1 MSESSSEPKLII
13 DEDYK
18 ERVARERQEAALR
31 EAEEQASKGDA
42 DSASGVSVEDDE
54 LSSAPPEA
62 TLSSLVSMLATQAI
76 MSTGQALLP
85 GQSEPPPAD
94 LPAAKFY
101 IDLLGM
107 LEEKTASHRTAEESE
122 LLRES
127 LHQLRLLYVQ
137 SLS

>member
-1 MSESSSEPKLII
+1 MSDSSSEPKLII

-18 ERVARERQEAALR
+18 ERVARERQEAARR
-31 EAEEQASKGDA
+31 EAEELAAGTGVGG
-42 DSASGVSVEDDE
+42 SANVRSEAEE
-54 LSSAPPEA
+54 LSPEPPEA

-76 MSTGQALLP
+76 MATGQALMP
-85 GQSEPPPAD
+85 GESEPPQAD

-107 LEEKTASHRTAEESE
+107 LEEKTAGQRTAEESE

-137 SLS
+137 SLR

>member
-18 ERVARERQEAALR
+18 ERVARERQEAARR
-31 EAEEQASKGDA
+31 EAEEQAAGA
-42 DSASGVSVEDDE
+42 DVGSSADVSAEADE
-54 LSSAPPEA
+54 LNREPPEA

-76 MSTGQALLP
+76 MATGQALLP
-85 GQSEPPPAD
+85 GESEPPPAD

-107 LEEKTASHRTAEESE
+107 LEQKTAGQRTAEESE

-137 SLS
+137 SLR